1 MADEMNSTCTDK
13 AQDQTEQAVPD
24 ADTARMADT
33 MVEDATAEGATEAD
47 TACDAQAG
55 AADDADENGKLRGSE
70 RRRLKRAEAEL
81 AEANKKLEQ
90 AKQELA
96 TERDKY
102 LRMLAEQYGMSLLA
116 EYDNFRRR
124 TAKEKEGIYT
134 DACADAV
141 RELLPIVDTLERA
154 VADIPPEKQD
164 DPVAKGVRMTLKA
177 AADALRKL
185 DVTEVETAKFDPN
198 LHNAVMHVEDDT
210 RGEGEIVDVFQKGY
224 RRGDK
229 VIRFAMVRVAN

>member
-33 MVEDATAEGATEAD
+33 MAEDAMAEDAASEGATEAD
-47 TACDAQAG
+47 TACNAQAG

-81 AEANKKLEQ
+81 AEA
-90 AKQELA
+90 KQELA

-102 LRMLAEQYGMSLLA
+102 LRMLA

-185 DVTEVETAKFDPN
+185 DVTEVETVKFDPN

>member
-33 MVEDATAEGATEAD
+33 MAEDATAEGATEAD

-81 AEANKKLEQ
+81 AEANKETGAGKAGTRNRAGQ
-90 AKQELA
+90 
-96 TERDKY
+96 
-102 LRMLAEQYGMSLLA
+102 
-116 EYDNFRRR
+116 
-124 TAKEKEGIYT
+124 IP
-134 DACADAV
+134 ADAGRV
-141 RELLPIVDTLERA
+141 RQFPAPHRKGKRKAFTPTPARTLSGVVAIVDTLERA
-154 VADIPPEKQD
+154 VADIPRKS
-164 DPVAKGVRMTLKA
+164 RMTRSPRASDDAQKA

-185 DVTEVETAKFDPN
+185 DVTEVETVKFDPN

-210 RGEGEIVDVFQKGY
+210 KGRGRDCRCVPKGY

>member
-24 ADTARMADT
+24 ADTARMA
-33 MVEDATAEGATEAD
+33 EDATAEGATEAD

-70 RRRLKRAEAEL
+70 RRRLKRAEAGL

-102 LRMLAEQYGMSLLA
+102 LRMLA

-185 DVTEVETAKFDPN
+185 DVTEVETVKFDPN

>member
-33 MVEDATAEGATEAD
+33 MAEDATAEGATEAD

-102 LRMLAEQYGMSLLA
+102 LRMLAE
-116 EYDNFRRR
+116 YDNFRRR

-134 DACADAV
+134 DACADVV
-141 RELLPIVDTLERA
+141 R
-154 VADIPPEKQD
+154 
-164 DPVAKGVRMTLKA
+164 VAKGVRMTLKA

-185 DVTEVETAKFDPN
+185 DVTEVETVKFDPN

>member
-33 MVEDATAEGATEAD
+33 MAEDATAEDATEAD
-47 TACDAQAG
+47 TACE
-55 AADDADENGKLRGSE
+55 DADENGKLRGSE

-102 LRMLAEQYGMSLLA
+102 LRMLA

-185 DVTEVETAKFDPN
+185 DVTEVETVKFDPN

>member
-1 MADEMNSTCTDK
+1 MADEMNSTCTDR

-33 MVEDATAEGATEAD
+33 MAEDATAEDATAEGATEAD

-102 LRMLAEQYGMSLLA
+102 LRMLA

-185 DVTEVETAKFDPN
+185 DVTEVETVKFDPN

-210 RGEGEIVDVFQKGY
+210 KGEGEIVDVFQKGY